1 MLKASKLSCGAN
13 NKVDKILSSLEEASG
28 NAKGIVFFER
38 KCLSTIVCQ
47 SIYIPHSGQ
56 IFKDNS
62 LDDDYAGWWQYRIL
76 AEVQHCS
83 VSCQKSRAAPA
94 PTWNCFYY

>member
-38 KCLSTIVCQ
+38 KCLSMIVYQ

-62 LDDDYAGWWQYRIL
+62 LDDDVVLAAG
-76 AEVQHCS
+76 S
-83 VSCQKSRAAPA
+83 
-94 PTWNCFYY
+94 TGF